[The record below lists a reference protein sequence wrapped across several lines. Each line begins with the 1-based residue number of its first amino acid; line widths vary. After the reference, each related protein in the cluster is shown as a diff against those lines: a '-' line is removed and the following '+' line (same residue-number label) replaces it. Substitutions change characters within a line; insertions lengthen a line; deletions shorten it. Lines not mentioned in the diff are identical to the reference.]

1 MENTKK
7 TTLNLDMFSNVN
19 HFPGL
24 DRSNLLVE
32 GDTAPFV
39 PSDVK
44 ILWFRSVNAKGYIKP
59 QMVSTMEDIARHKLC
74 VFSAEVYD
82 CDGKMLSVGYGA
94 AEADEVGY
102 IAAAERRAVSKALT
116 YAGFTWHN
124 GDFILDEDVA
134 KSHLNLYNSFI
145 NKGTLDINDPQTKL
159 LYDDALVTIL
169 PDGANG
175 YGADAGKP
183 IASMAANRLAEIA
196 QNYGVLDT
204 GDPLVN
210 AKIKFVYM
218 YQMIQKELEK
228 KPDPEPVTVE
238 DVAEGDTEKSEKPK
252 RGRKNGKKSK
262 ESPVPE
268 TVTEEEPTETAPA
281 AESDQLQEGDMTGTK
296 ENESV
301 EPVSEDGPVEQ
312 ENMPVTSDVS
322 DGQPAE
328 QEEETKEDTQE
339 AEPVAEDIPGEL
351 MEEAFKNGFYMDDDS
366 EEPPFPET
374 NENEAEGEGEPED
387 FVGYSFEESED
398 NPFAEDDDFDIEGDH
413 QKELHKQEV
422 LRSWGYRSE
431 AELTANWQQHLTK
444 VREKNAA
451 LNWADENMKE
461 TTKEYVE
468 NIPIY
473 NNFLWND
480 KAEKE
485 NVVLLGDFMNEHKDA
500 VIEASRTKQIP
511 LSTLKYPINWYIDY
525 IWDEF

>member
-7 TTLNLDMFSNVN
+7 TILNLDMFSNVN

-24 DRSNLLVE
+24 DRNNLLVE
-32 GDTAPFV
+32 GDTSPFV

-59 QMVSTMEDIARHKLC
+59 QMISTMEDIARHKLC

-124 GDFILDEDVA
+124 GDFSMDEDVA

-145 NKGTLDINDPQTKL
+145 NRGTLDINDPQTKL

-196 QNYGVLDT
+196 QNYGVLES

-218 YQMIQKELEK
+218 YQMIQQELEK
-228 KPDPEPVTVE
+228 KPELEPITVE
-238 DVAEGDTEKSEKPK
+238 EAAEGDAEKSEKPK
-252 RGRKNGKKSK
+252 RGRKAGKKVKEPSVPEPVEEDVPAETEPLVENVQPAEGERTEK
-262 ESPVPE
+262 ES
-268 TVTEEEPTETAPA
+268 
-281 AESDQLQEGDMTGTK
+281 DL
-296 ENESV
+296 
-301 EPVSEDGPVEQ
+301 PVESGPDFVPDEQ
-312 ENMPVTSDVS
+312 ERVADTPEVS
-322 DGQPAE
+322 DEQPAE
-328 QEEETKEDTQE
+328 QEEENENVTQE
-339 AEPVAEDIPGEL
+339 AEPVAEDLSSEM
-351 MEEAFKNGFYMDDDS
+351 MEEAFKNGFYLDEES
-366 EEPPFPET
+366 EEPPFPEA
-374 NENEAEGEGEPED
+374 NENNPED
-387 FVGYSFEESED
+387 GEEEEDFEGYSFDETED
-398 NPFAEDDDFDIEGDH
+398 NPFDEDDDFDIEGDH

-422 LRSWGYRSE
+422 LRSWGYRNE
-431 AELTANWQQHLTK
+431 TELTANWQQHLTK

-461 TTKEYVE
+461 ATKEYVE

-473 NNFLWND
+473 NNFLWNE

-500 VIEASRTKQIP
+500 VIEASRTKAIP

>member
-7 TTLNLDMFSNVN
+7 TTLNLEMFSNVN

-124 GDFILDEDVA
+124 GDFSMDEDVA

-218 YQMIQKELEK
+218 YQMIQQELEK
-228 KPDPEPVTVE
+228 KPDPETVAVE
-238 DVAEGDTEKSEKPK
+238 EITEEDTEKSEKPK
-252 RGRKNGKKSK
+252 RGRKSGKKAK
-262 ESPVPE
+262 ETPMPEPVAE
-268 TVTEEEPTETAPA
+268 DESAAVEHVAEKMQHEEEGM
-281 AESDQLQEGDMTGTK
+281 AERKD
-296 ENESV
+296 N
-301 EPVSEDGPVEQ
+301 EPVELADG
-312 ENMPVTSDVS
+312 NASADDVTVNSDVS
-322 DGQPAE
+322 DAQPAE
-328 QEEETKEDTQE
+328 QEEEETEDAQE
-339 AEPVAEDIPGEL
+339 EEPVAEDLSSEM
-351 MEEAFKNGFYMDDDS
+351 MEEAFKNGFYLDDES
-366 EEPPFPET
+366 EEPPFSEVEED
-374 NENEAEGEGEPED
+374 NLEGDVVADD
-387 FVGYSFEESED
+387 FAGYSFEEAED
-398 NPFAEDDDFDIEGDH
+398 NPFADDDDFDIEGDH

-422 LRSWGYRSE
+422 LRSWGYRNE
-431 AELTANWQQHLTK
+431 TELTANWQQHMTK
-444 VREKNAA
+444 IREKNAA

-485 NVVLLGDFMNEHKDA
+485 NVVLLGEFMNEHKDA